1 MFLQN
6 NLQLQYQKKVSIK
19 MDENGTT
26 VRSIGT
32 RRYHTNEISTYG
44 NELMSEIIGTGII
57 HFHGT
62 GQFSDGGEISSNDMG
77 IEVNATN
84 GIEGNI
90 IVNGQNS
97 IVNGQ
102 NSIVSEQNS
111 IVNGQNSIVNE
122 QNSIVNEQNSIA
134 NGQNIIGTRQ
144 NIIGTGQ
151 NIIGTE
157 NSQVNRHAW
166 VESWF
171 HSQFIPIT
179 NRQSSNGEGQP
190 LLGRSGSSGNSG
202 DSGNSGNSRN
212 YRNSRYSRNQNEES
226 FSEDFDMNSW
236 TYCYVMSA
244 GFVFWFAVILLF
256 LGLLYLVLIGLSKIS
271 AWDS

>member
-1 MFLQN
+1 ME
-6 NLQLQYQKKVSIK
+6 
-19 MDENGTT
+19 ENDTT
-26 VRSIGT
+26 VKSIGT
-32 RRYHTNEISTYG
+32 RRYHIDSTFGNGPISE
-44 NELMSEIIGTGII
+44 NSGTGIN

-62 GQFSDGGEISSNDMG
+62 GQFSDGREISANGMG
-77 IEVNATN
+77 IEVNGT
-84 GIEGNI
+84 EGNI
-90 IVNGQNS
+90 IGTRQNG
-97 IVNGQ
+97 
-102 NSIVSEQNS
+102 

-122 QNSIVNEQNSIA
+122 QNSIVN
-134 NGQNIIGTRQ
+134 GQNIIGTRQ
-144 NIIGTGQ
+144 NNIGTGQ

-157 NSQVNRHAW
+157 NNQINRHAW

-190 LLGRSGSSGNSG
+190 LLGSSAGSSGNSG
-202 DSGNSGNSRN
+202 NFGNPRN
-212 YRNSRYSRNQNEES
+212 SRNQNEES

-256 LGLLYLVLIGLSKIS
+256 LGLLYLVLIGLSKVC

>member
-1 MFLQN
+1 ME
-6 NLQLQYQKKVSIK
+6 
-19 MDENGTT
+19 ENGTT
-26 VRSIGT
+26 VRSVGT
-32 RRYHTNEISTYG
+32 RWYHINSTNELSTYDNG
-44 NELMSEIIGTGII
+44 PINENSGTGII

-62 GQFSDGGEISSNDMG
+62 TQFSDGREISSNDTG
-77 IEVNATN
+77 IEVNGTN
-84 GIEGNI
+84 GTEGNI
-90 IVNGQNS
+90 IGTGQNS
-97 IVNGQ
+97 IGT
-102 NSIVSEQNS
+102 
-111 IVNGQNSIVNE
+111 
-122 QNSIVNEQNSIA
+122 
-134 NGQNIIGTRQ
+134 GQNIIGTRQ

-190 LLGRSGSSGNSG
+190 LLGSSGNSG
-202 DSGNSGNSRN
+202 
-212 YRNSRYSRNQNEES
+212 NQNEES

-256 LGLLYLVLIGLSKIS
+256 IGLLYLVLIGLSKVC

>member
-1 MFLQN
+1 ME
-6 NLQLQYQKKVSIK
+6 
-19 MDENGTT
+19 ENGST
-26 VRSIGT
+26 VRSMGT
-32 RRYHTNEISTYG
+32 RWYHIDNTNELSTYG
-44 NELMSEIIGTGII
+44 TGPISENTGTGII

-62 GQFSDGGEISSNDMG
+62 GQFSDGRLL
-77 IEVNATN
+77 
-84 GIEGNI
+84 GNI
-90 IVNGQNS
+90 IGIGQSSIVTEQNS

-102 NSIVSEQNS
+102 NSV
-111 IVNGQNSIVNE
+111 VNGQNSIVNE
-122 QNSIVNEQNSIA
+122 QNSIVN
-134 NGQNIIGTRQ
+134 GQNIIGTRQ
-144 NIIGTGQ
+144 NIIGAGQ
-151 NIIGTE
+151 NIISTE

-166 VESWF
+166 VEAWF

-190 LLGRSGSSGNSG
+190 LLGSSAGSSGNSR
-202 DSGNSGNSRN
+202 NSGNPQN
-212 YRNSRYSRNQNEES
+212 SRNQNEES

-256 LGLLYLVLIGLSKIS
+256 LGLLYLVLIGLSKVC

>member
-1 MFLQN
+1 ME
-6 NLQLQYQKKVSIK
+6 
-19 MDENGTT
+19 ENDTT
-26 VRSIGT
+26 VKSIGT
-32 RRYHTNEISTYG
+32 RRYHIDSTFGNGPISE
-44 NELMSEIIGTGII
+44 NSGTGIN

-62 GQFSDGGEISSNDMG
+62 GQFSDGREISANGMG
-77 IEVNATN
+77 IEVNGT
-84 GIEGNI
+84 EGNI
-90 IVNGQNS
+90 IGTR
-97 IVNGQ
+97 
-102 NSIVSEQNS
+102 QNS

-122 QNSIVNEQNSIA
+122 QNSIVN
-134 NGQNIIGTRQ
+134 GQNIIGTRQ
-144 NIIGTGQ
+144 NIIGAGQ
-151 NIIGTE
+151 NIISTE

-166 VESWF
+166 VEAWF

-190 LLGRSGSSGNSG
+190 LLGSSA
-202 DSGNSGNSRN
+202 GNSGNSRN
-212 YRNSRYSRNQNEES
+212 SGNPQNSRNQNEES

-256 LGLLYLVLIGLSKIS
+256 LGLLYLVLIGLSKVC

>member
-1 MFLQN
+1 ME
-6 NLQLQYQKKVSIK
+6 
-19 MDENGTT
+19 ENGTT

-32 RRYHTNEISTYG
+32 RWYHIDSTNELSTHGNGSISE
-44 NELMSEIIGTGII
+44 NSGTGII

-62 GQFSDGGEISSNDMG
+62 GQFSDGREISSNDTG
-77 IEVNATN
+77 IEVNGTN
-84 GIEGNI
+84 GTEGNI
-90 IVNGQNS
+90 IGTGQNS
-97 IVNGQ
+97 IG
-102 NSIVSEQNS
+102 S
-111 IVNGQNSIVNE
+111 
-122 QNSIVNEQNSIA
+122 
-134 NGQNIIGTRQ
+134 GQNIIGTRQ

-151 NIIGTE
+151 NIIVTE

-190 LLGRSGSSGNSG
+190 LLGSSGSSGNSG
-202 DSGNSGNSRN
+202 NSGNPQN
-212 YRNSRYSRNQNEES
+212 SRNQNEES

-256 LGLLYLVLIGLSKIS
+256 IGLLYLVLIGLSKVC

>member
-1 MFLQN
+1 ME
-6 NLQLQYQKKVSIK
+6 
-19 MDENGTT
+19 ENGTT
-26 VRSIGT
+26 VRSISTRWYHIDSSNELSTHGNGLISENSGT
-32 RRYHTNEISTYG
+32 R
-44 NELMSEIIGTGII
+44 II
-57 HFHGT
+57 HFYGT
-62 GQFSDGGEISSNDMG
+62 GQFSDGRELSSNDTE
-77 IEVNATN
+77 IEVNGTN
-84 GIEGNI
+84 GTEGNI
-90 IVNGQNS
+90 IGTGQNS
-97 IVNGQ
+97 IGT
-102 NSIVSEQNS
+102 
-111 IVNGQNSIVNE
+111 
-122 QNSIVNEQNSIA
+122 
-134 NGQNIIGTRQ
+134 GQNIIGTRQ

-179 NRQSSNGEGQP
+179 NRQSSNGENQP
-190 LLGRSGSSGNSG
+190 LLGSSGSSGNS
-202 DSGNSGNSRN
+202 RN
-212 YRNSRYSRNQNEES
+212 YGNRQNSRNQNEES

-256 LGLLYLVLIGLSKIS
+256 IGLLYLVLIGLSKAC

>member
-1 MFLQN
+1 ME
-6 NLQLQYQKKVSIK
+6 
-19 MDENGTT
+19 ENGTT
-26 VRSIGT
+26 VRST
-32 RRYHTNEISTYG
+32 RWYHIDSTNEISTYG

-62 GQFSDGGEISSNDMG
+62 GQLSDGEEIMG
-77 IEVNATN
+77 IEFNGTN
-84 GIEGNI
+84 GTECNI
-90 IVNGQNS
+90 IG
-97 IVNGQ
+97 I
-102 NSIVSEQNS
+102 
-111 IVNGQNSIVNE
+111 GQNSIVNE
-122 QNSIVNEQNSIA
+122 QNSIVNEQNSIV
-134 NGQNIIGTRQ
+134 NGQNSIVNGQSIIGSRQ

-190 LLGRSGSSGNSG
+190 LLGSSGSSGNSR
-202 DSGNSGNSRN
+202 NSGNPQN
-212 YRNSRYSRNQNEES
+212 SRNQNEES
-226 FSEDFDMNSW
+226 FSEDIDMNSW

-256 LGLLYLVLIGLSKIS
+256 LGLLYLVLIGLSKVN

>member
-1 MFLQN
+1 ME
-6 NLQLQYQKKVSIK
+6 
-19 MDENGTT
+19 ENDTT
-26 VRSIGT
+26 VKSIGT
-32 RRYHTNEISTYG
+32 RRYHIDSTFGNGPISE
-44 NELMSEIIGTGII
+44 NSGTGIN

-62 GQFSDGGEISSNDMG
+62 GQFSDGREISANGMG
-77 IEVNATN
+77 IEVNGT
-84 GIEGNI
+84 EGNI
-90 IVNGQNS
+90 IGTRQNG
-97 IVNGQ
+97 
-102 NSIVSEQNS
+102 

-122 QNSIVNEQNSIA
+122 QNSIVN
-134 NGQNIIGTRQ
+134 GQNIIGTRQ
-144 NIIGTGQ
+144 NIIGAGQ
-151 NIIGTE
+151 NIISTE

-166 VESWF
+166 VEAWF

-190 LLGRSGSSGNSG
+190 LLGSSGSSR
-202 DSGNSGNSRN
+202 NSGNPQN
-212 YRNSRYSRNQNEES
+212 SRNQNEES

-256 LGLLYLVLIGLSKIS
+256 LGLLYLVLIGLSKVC

>member
-1 MFLQN
+1 MLFFGRGP
-6 NLQLQYQKKVSIK
+6 
-19 MDENGTT
+19 NGT
-26 VRSIGT
+26 
-32 RRYHTNEISTYG
+32 EG
-44 NELMSEIIGTGII
+44 NIIGTG
-57 HFHGT
+57 
-62 GQFSDGGEISSNDMG
+62 
-77 IEVNATN
+77 
-84 GIEGNI
+84 
-90 IVNGQNS
+90 QNS
-97 IVNGQ
+97 I
-102 NSIVSEQNS
+102 
-111 IVNGQNSIVNE
+111 
-122 QNSIVNEQNSIA
+122 
-134 NGQNIIGTRQ
+134 GTGQ

-190 LLGRSGSSGNSG
+190 LLGSSGSSGNS
-202 DSGNSGNSRN
+202 RN
-212 YRNSRYSRNQNEES
+212 SRNQNEES

-256 LGLLYLVLIGLSKIS
+256 IGLLYLVLIGLSKVC

>member
-1 MFLQN
+1 ME
-6 NLQLQYQKKVSIK
+6 
-19 MDENGTT
+19 ENDTT
-26 VRSIGT
+26 VKSIGT
-32 RRYHTNEISTYG
+32 RRYHIDSTFGNGPISE
-44 NELMSEIIGTGII
+44 NSGTGIN

-62 GQFSDGGEISSNDMG
+62 GQFSDGREISANGMG
-77 IEVNATN
+77 IEVNGT
-84 GIEGNI
+84 EGNI
-90 IVNGQNS
+90 IGTRQNG
-97 IVNGQ
+97 
-102 NSIVSEQNS
+102 

-122 QNSIVNEQNSIA
+122 QNSIVN
-134 NGQNIIGTRQ
+134 GQNIIGTRQ
-144 NIIGTGQ
+144 NIIGAGQ
-151 NIIGTE
+151 NIISTE

-190 LLGRSGSSGNSG
+190 LLGSSA
-202 DSGNSGNSRN
+202 GNSGNSRN
-212 YRNSRYSRNQNEES
+212 SGNPQNSRNQNEES

-256 LGLLYLVLIGLSKIS
+256 LGLLYLVLIGLSKVC

>member
-1 MFLQN
+1 MEE
-6 NLQLQYQKKVSIK
+6 
-19 MDENGTT
+19 ENGTT
-26 VRSIGT
+26 VRST
-32 RRYHTNEISTYG
+32 RWYHIDSTNEISTYG
-44 NELMSEIIGTGII
+44 NELISEIIGTGII

-62 GQFSDGGEISSNDMG
+62 GQLSDGEEIMG
-77 IEVNATN
+77 IEFNGTN
-84 GIEGNI
+84 GTECNI
-90 IVNGQNS
+90 IGIGQNS
-97 IVNGQ
+97 IVTEQ
-102 NSIVSEQNS
+102 NSIVNEQNS
-111 IVNGQNSIVNE
+111 IVNGQNSIVN
-122 QNSIVNEQNSIA
+122 
-134 NGQNIIGTRQ
+134 GQNIIGTRL

-202 DSGNSGNSRN
+202 DSGNSGNSGNSRN

-256 LGLLYLVLIGLSKIS
+256 LGLLYLVLIGLSKVS

>member
-1 MFLQN
+1 ME
-6 NLQLQYQKKVSIK
+6 
-19 MDENGTT
+19 ENGTT

-32 RRYHTNEISTYG
+32 RWYHIDSTNELSTHGNGPISE
-44 NELMSEIIGTGII
+44 NSGTRII
-57 HFHGT
+57 HFYGT
-62 GQFSDGGEISSNDMG
+62 GQFSDGRELSSNDTG
-77 IEVNATN
+77 IEVNGT
-84 GIEGNI
+84 EGNI
-90 IVNGQNS
+90 IGTGQNS
-97 IVNGQ
+97 IGT
-102 NSIVSEQNS
+102 
-111 IVNGQNSIVNE
+111 
-122 QNSIVNEQNSIA
+122 
-134 NGQNIIGTRQ
+134 GQNIIGTRQ

-171 HSQFIPIT
+171 HSQFIPQFNNSIT

-190 LLGRSGSSGNSG
+190 LLGSSGSSGNSG
-202 DSGNSGNSRN
+202 NSGNPQN
-212 YRNSRYSRNQNEES
+212 SRNQNEES

-256 LGLLYLVLIGLSKIS
+256 IGLLYLVLIGLSKVC